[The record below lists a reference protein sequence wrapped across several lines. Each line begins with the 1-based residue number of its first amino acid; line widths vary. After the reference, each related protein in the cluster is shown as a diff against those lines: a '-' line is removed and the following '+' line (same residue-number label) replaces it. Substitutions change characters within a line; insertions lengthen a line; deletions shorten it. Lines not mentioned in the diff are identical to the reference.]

1 MPSAT
6 RWRWS
11 DSNIMVEKNMQKKG
25 FSLFEAVVV
34 MMVASVFIAVMAN
47 SIPHKVK
54 PKVRA
59 DAHGR
64 FECYYKGN
72 TLYQRQV
79 IDGSAPIETLATNP
93 SYCEFKPNPYAQY
106 IVINAVG
113 GGAGGVARTN
123 NSGSAGEFSSM
134 FVPAPE
140 TVYRLRPGRG
150 GSAGNSGMPTTV
162 DSCGSRCSLADA
174 FNEALRVEGGSST
187 MSIISQRPENLQSCD
202 IVAENSSGAFNC
214 NTNARCEIL
223 NGGQVLQVSFCRR
236 TDFYRTMDIPFES
249 SNNTWNSIK
258 GNKCRRNDGIGTFVL
273 YDVSAF
279 SDYKIPATN
288 NGVPTCG
295 QANIPFGSNPLWN
308 VGENNLR
315 SSSIPSFYKMRLV
328 FDTNV
333 GLPQE
338 GTPSDMTR
346 YVTAMRYNAGVG
358 LLNPGNGG
366 AVGNPG
372 SAGAVIIMW

>member
-1 MPSAT
+1 
-6 RWRWS
+6 
-11 DSNIMVEKNMQKKG
+11 MQKKG

-64 FECYYKGN
+64 FECYYKRN

-106 IVINAVG
+106 LVINAVG
-113 GGAGGVARTN
+113 GGAGGSTNNARTRT
-123 NSGSAGEFSSM
+123 SGPAGEFKSM

-140 TVYRLRPGRG
+140 TVYRLMPGRG
-150 GSAGNSGMPTTV
+150 GAIGGNGTDTV
-162 DSCGSRCSLADA
+162 IRSCDRDCNNNNAFETESCRANGAPFADA
-174 FNEALRVEGGSST
+174 LRNQAAEK
-187 MSIISQRPENLQSCD
+187 LQSCS
-202 IVAENSSGAFNC
+202 IVKENSSPSFNC
-214 NTNARCEIL
+214 HTNARCEIL
-223 NGGQVLQVSFCRR
+223 NGGEIVQVSFCRR
-236 TDFYRTMDIPFES
+236 SDFYRTIDIPFES
-249 SNNTWNSIK
+249 SRPWKSIRGNTCSVPVP
-258 GNKCRRNDGIGTFVL
+258 GEVGAFFM
-273 YDVSAF
+273 YDVSVF
-279 SDYKIPATN
+279 NDYSSL
-288 NGVPTCG
+288 GVLGMPTC
-295 QANIPFGSNPLWN
+295 PRTDWTKPLLN
-308 VGENNLR
+308 VGEANLD
-315 SSSIPSFYKMRLV
+315 SASYPSFYKMKLV
-328 FDTNV
+328 FETNV